1 MTLADVDNKCKCGYL
16 VTKFVNDASGAVLW
30 PNLQPIITP
39 AMVSMPWARSAS
51 SKVLQMCSTK
61 YFFRNPRDF
70 LPPLPACP
78 SFVICLS
85 TGQTSPTKAS
95 KKTWKNLCKIQKTF
109 VLNMEKFQAT
119 HLRSIVKNCETFY
132 QVFWFLWHYCPFCG
146 GLCFLDNVGH

>member
-1 MTLADVDNKCKCGYL
+1 MQVWLPGDQICQWCKWCCLVTEFATDTVDNNPSYGL
-16 VTKFVNDASGAVLW
+16 N
-30 PNLQPIITP
+30 
-39 AMVSMPWARSAS
+39 AMAHSAC

-70 LPPLPACP
+70 LPLLPACP

-95 KKTWKNLCKIQKTF
+95 KKTWKNLCKIQKRF

-119 HLRSIVKNCETFY
+119 HLRRSVVKNCETFY

-146 GLCFLDNVGH
+146 GLCFLDNVGALGR